1 MAQDILIVD
10 DEADIRDLISGILSD
25 EGYTAR
31 TASDGLAALDMIK
44 ARQPNLVILD
54 VWLGDSE
61 RDGLKILDIIKRDHP
76 YVPVVMISGHGT
88 IETAVSAIKKG
99 AYDFIEKPFQTERL
113 FVVVE
118 RAIESS
124 RLKRENDEL
133 IVKARVSSSL
143 IGNSSVIQ
151 QLRQTLEKVVGTN
164 GRIFI
169 SGPNGADK
177 EALAREIHVRSKRE
191 RAPFVSI
198 NCGAYHPQQLEAE
211 LFGTEI
217 FGLSADTPR
226 KIGLLEK
233 AHTGTVFLDEITQ
246 LPLPVQSKIV
256 KVLQEQAFSRIGSDQ
271 KIDIDIRFLAG
282 TSDDI
287 QKMIQEGNFREDLFY
302 RLSVSHIHLPTL
314 VERVTDIP
322 LLAQSF
328 MEQAAAAQGVLPRAF
343 SQEALVMLQS
353 YSWPGDLHQLKN
365 VVDWLLI
372 MAGGDP
378 REPIQS
384 TQLPTEIVNGNN
396 FANSWQQKSADIV
409 VLPLREAREAFE
421 REYLLTQVQRFSGNI
436 SQTAR
441 FIGMERSA
449 LHRKLRA
456 LGVHEGKSS
465 EFSDEESSRIA

>member
-113 FVVVE
+113 LVVVE

-133 IVKARVSSSL
+133 RVKARVSSAL
-143 IGNSSVIQ
+143 VGNSSAIQ
-151 QLRQTLEKVVGTN
+151 QLRQALEKISTTN

-177 EALAREIHVRSKRE
+177 EALAREIHTRSKRE
-191 RAPFVSI
+191 RGPFVSI

-256 KVLQEQAFSRIGSDQ
+256 KVLQEHAFSRIGSDQ

-302 RLSVSHIHLPTL
+302 RLSVSHVYVPTL

-322 LLAQSF
+322 FLAQNF

-353 YSWPGDLHQLKN
+353 YSWPGDLQQLKN

-384 TQLPTEIVNGNN
+384 SQLPTEIVNGNN

-456 LGVHEGKSS
+456 LGVHEGKNS
-465 EFSDEESSRIA
+465 EFSDEEASRIA

>member
-1 MAQDILIVD
+1 M
-10 DEADIRDLISGILSD
+10 
-25 EGYTAR
+25 
-31 TASDGLAALDMIK
+31 
-44 ARQPNLVILD
+44 
-54 VWLGDSE
+54 
-61 RDGLKILDIIKRDHP
+61 
-76 YVPVVMISGHGT
+76 
-88 IETAVSAIKKG
+88 
-99 AYDFIEKPFQTERL
+99 
-113 FVVVE
+113 
-118 RAIESS
+118 
-124 RLKRENDEL
+124 
-133 IVKARVSSSL
+133 
-143 IGNSSVIQ
+143 
-151 QLRQTLEKVVGTN
+151 
-164 GRIFI
+164 
-169 SGPNGADK
+169 
-177 EALAREIHVRSKRE
+177 
-191 RAPFVSI
+191 
-198 NCGAYHPQQLEAE
+198 
-211 LFGTEI
+211 
-217 FGLSADTPR
+217 
-226 KIGLLEK
+226 
-233 AHTGTVFLDEITQ
+233 
-246 LPLPVQSKIV
+246 QSKIV

-322 LLAQSF
+322 LLAQNF

>member
-25 EGYTAR
+25 EGYTTR

-61 RDGLKILDIIKRDHP
+61 RDGLKILDIIKRDHS

-113 FVVVE
+113 LVVVE

-133 IVKARVSSSL
+133 RVKARVSSSL
-143 IGNSSVIQ
+143 IGNSSSIQ
-151 QLRQTLEKVVGTN
+151 QLRQALEKISATN
-164 GRIFI
+164 GRVFM

-191 RAPFVSI
+191 RGPFLSI

-233 AHTGTVFLDEITQ
+233 AHTGTVFLDEIAQ

-256 KVLQEQAFSRIGSDQ
+256 KVLQEQAFFRIGSDQ

-302 RLSVSHIHLPTL
+302 RLSVSHILVPTL
-314 VERVTDIP
+314 KERVTDIP
-322 LLAQSF
+322 LLAQNF
-328 MEQAAAAQGVLPRAF
+328 MEQAAAAQGVLPRSF

-353 YSWPGDLHQLKN
+353 YSWPGDLQQLKN

-384 TQLPTEIVNGNN
+384 SQLPTEIINGNN

-456 LGVHEGKSS
+456 LGVHEGKSG
-465 EFSDEESSRIA
+465 EFSDEEASQIA

>member
-10 DEADIRDLISGILSD
+10 DEADIRDLIFGILSD

-31 TASDGLAALDMIK
+31 TASDGLSALNMIK

-113 FVVVE
+113 LVVVE

-133 IVKARVSSSL
+133 RVKARVSSSL
-143 IGNSSVIQ
+143 IGNSSAIQ
-151 QLRQTLEKVVGTN
+151 QLRQSLEKVSATN

-169 SGPNGADK
+169 SGPSGADK
-177 EALAREIHVRSKRE
+177 EALAREIHARSKR
-191 RAPFVSI
+191 AKGPFLSI
-198 NCGAYHPQQLEAE
+198 NCSAYHPQQLEAE

-217 FGLSADTPR
+217 FGLSPDTPR

-233 AHTGTVFLDEITQ
+233 AHTGTVLLDEIAQ

-271 KIDIDIRFLAG
+271 KIEIDIRFLAG

-287 QKMIQEGNFREDLFY
+287 QRMIQEGNFREDLFY
-302 RLSVSHIHLPTL
+302 RLSVSHIQMPTL
-314 VERVTDIP
+314 GDRVTDIP
-322 LLAQSF
+322 LLAQHF
-328 MEQAAAAQGVLPRAF
+328 MEQAAAAHGLLPRAF

-353 YSWPGDLHQLKN
+353 YTWPGDLQQLKN

-384 TQLPTEIVNGNN
+384 SQLPTEIVNGNN

-456 LGVHEGKSS
+456 LGVHEGKNS
-465 EFSDEESSRIA
+465 EFSEEDSSQIA

>member
-1 MAQDILIVD
+1 MAQDILVVD
-10 DEADIRDLISGILSD
+10 DETDIRNLISGILSD

-31 TASDGLAALDMIK
+31 AASDGLAALDMIK

-88 IETAVSAIKKG
+88 IETAVAAIKKG

-113 FVVVE
+113 LVVVE

-133 IVKARVSSSL
+133 KIKARVRSSL
-143 IGNSSVIQ
+143 IGNSSAIH
-151 QLRQTLEKVVGTN
+151 QLRQSLEKISATN
-164 GRIFI
+164 GRVFI
-169 SGPNGADK
+169 SGPSGADK
-177 EALAREIHVRSKRE
+177 ESFAREIHVRSKRE
-191 RAPFVSI
+191 RGPFVSI

-233 AHTGTVFLDEITQ
+233 AHTGTVFLDEIAQ

-271 KIDIDIRFLAG
+271 KIEIDVRFLAG

-287 QKMIQEGNFREDLFY
+287 QKMIQDGNFREDLFY
-302 RLSVSHIHLPTL
+302 RLSVSHVHVPKLTD
-314 VERVTDIP
+314 RVTDIP

-353 YSWPGDLHQLKN
+353 YSWPGDLQQLRN
-365 VVDWLLI
+365 VIDWLLI
-372 MAGGDP
+372 MVGGDP

-384 TQLPTEIVNGNN
+384 LQLPTEIVNGNN
-396 FANSWQQKSADIV
+396 FANSWQQKTADIV

-456 LGVHEGKSS
+456 LGVHEGKNS
-465 EFSDEESSRIA
+465 EFPDEETTQIA